1 MSLVTCFVRPTEGV
15 VREVNVEAQL
25 GDWVPNVCYL
35 FALDNRVG
43 RYECRAYGVVAHVL
57 CGLDEPTRYVVDVA
71 NILRS
76 LWKD

>member
-25 GDWVPNVCYL
+25 GDWVPNVCCL

-43 RYECRAYGVVAHVL
+43 RYECRAYGVVAH
-57 CGLDEPTRYVVDVA
+57 EPTRYVVDVA
-71 NILRS
+71 DILRS